1 MWLKAPDPPG
11 CNLAEIQA
19 QNQNKNAGLELVLG
33 ETMVKKNSEGI
44 NSDHQT
50 HENCTFPEDLSL
62 LQQPG
67 FPPVR

>member
-1 MWLKAPDPPG
+1 
-11 CNLAEIQA
+11 
-19 QNQNKNAGLELVLG
+19 
-33 ETMVKKNSEGI
+33 MVKKNSEGI

-62 LQQPG
+62 LQQSG